1 MPQPPHIIL
10 LQGYQSNFL
19 YSKELWFTAQLK
31 WPQHSVKWHVTPLL
45 VFFLFP
51 LSLPGLIWVAC
62 HQLRPWLC
70 QAQLS
75 RMCQRRGCSRQP
87 PGSIGHRGCEGKC
100 WEPPAPVSQQAPAG
114 EWQSACWEWI
124 WVLKGC
130 TSTFQF
136 VHKSP
141 CNSIIWQLA
150 CLGLIF
156 NPQVGGRSLRISS
169 LLELFSLHKG
179 ST

>member
-1 MPQPPHIIL
+1 MSLPCLLFPFPFKPPWTDLSCLSSAKIMAL
-10 LQGYQSNFL
+10 PGTA
-19 YSKELWFTAQLK
+19 SKDV
-31 WPQHSVKWHVTPLL
+31 SVKGML
-45 VFFLFP
+45 
-51 LSLPGLIWVAC
+51 
-62 HQLRPWLC
+62 
-70 QAQLS
+70 QAAS
-75 RMCQRRGCSRQP
+75 WTHWP
-87 PGSIGHRGCEGKC
+87 PECEGKC
-100 WEPPAPVSQQAPAG
+100 WGPPEPLSRQASAG
-114 EWQSACWEWI
+114 ERQLACWEWI

-141 CNSIIWQLA
+141 CSSIIWQLA